1 MSNQETNREKLFP
14 VPLVWDNNEEIETIY
29 INHLKVT
36 HSGPEFYIYFGE
48 LPYPVII
55 KENEIPKELTI
66 KTKVRLAVSPDQMG
80 NIVKAINENYENF
93 MKKKEKSE

>member
-1 MSNQETNREKLFP
+1 
-14 VPLVWDNNEEIETIY
+14 
-29 INHLKVT
+29 
-36 HSGPEFYIYFGE
+36 
-48 LPYPVII
+48 VII